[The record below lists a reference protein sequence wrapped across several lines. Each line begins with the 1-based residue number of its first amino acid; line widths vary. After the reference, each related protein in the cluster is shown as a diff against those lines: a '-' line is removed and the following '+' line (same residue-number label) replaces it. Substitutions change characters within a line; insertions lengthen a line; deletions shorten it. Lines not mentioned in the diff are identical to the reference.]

1 VSIENQLEQLIKEI
15 RSLTKKLDK
24 SVSTGTGPAA
34 SSSTSAFDEEND
46 AREENL
52 RKRKDANAQ
61 LKKDLEENKKLLKQ
75 MSATT
80 LGYQLLAQTVEDQ
93 TKQLQEGTEAVE
105 KQADA
110 LKNLNEAQTAAAGLA
125 NDLAGAFGIVSA
137 DSTMLGRA
145 LKVLSNRNFKD
156 LDKQLQKSFSNANL
170 AASSFKKLT
179 EAISGPALLLF
190 NDYQDAITSFN
201 QQTGMLDAQMKSRI
215 EDAADDMM
223 RYGVSFQ
230 DTSNAMSAF
239 VNSTI
244 MADSSIRANS
254 TALAQSTA
262 LMSKFGVSA
271 ESTAANMEIL
281 VRSLGMSG
289 EAAISTQEDIAKLG
303 IQLGIGA
310 SAATNAFQQALPRL
324 ALYGDD
330 TVGIFTRAATAATKL
345 GMSVDEVVTI
355 GEKFQTFQG
364 AAEAAGSLN
373 AILGGGFI
381 DNIELME
388 ASFEDPAGAALLLRD
403 RIKES
408 GMAIEDLGTMGIK
421 AIGEKLGI
429 TDPATVRKFLQG
441 DLTGEDLMKAANDPV
456 VNSLEDLADQSQT
469 LGQKQLNMMKDQTH
483 ELAKM
488 VGGLDKI
495 DETARGILSEIG
507 GLTGTLI
514 LGVTQIVGAIMTRS
528 AVSGLAGGLKGAAQA
543 AAGTAAAGSAA
554 AGAATT
560 GAAGTAAT
568 AAGGTALAGAGLAL
582 AGVAAAA
589 GLGALLY
596 YGTKEGPAK
605 VIEGNPPPPAAAS
618 AARKVSQVSKNTAAS
633 VQQART
639 SFKAASAQTDT
650 LIKETNR
657 TLTET
662 NRTLEEVRSALSD
675 IRNNTSKT
683 GKDVAD
689 ALRR

>member
-1 VSIENQLEQLIKEI
+1 MAIENQLEQLIKEI

-24 SVSTGTGPAA
+24 SVSTGDGPAA

-80 LGYQLLAQTVEDQ
+80 LG
-93 TKQLQEGTEAVE
+93 
-105 KQADA
+105 
-110 LKNLNEAQTAAAGLA
+110 AAGLA

-456 VNSLEDLADQSQT
+456 VNSLEELADQSQT

>member
-1 VSIENQLEQLIKEI
+1 MAIENQLEQLIKEI

-80 LGYQLLAQTVEDQ
+80 LG
-93 TKQLQEGTEAVE
+93 
-105 KQADA
+105 
-110 LKNLNEAQTAAAGLA
+110 AAGLA

-456 VNSLEDLADQSQT
+456 VNSLEELADQSQT